1 MPTPKLTNAELID
14 LLAAG
19 LKGPEICAMHAM
31 KKEAFE
37 RRMER
42 LKAKH
47 ECKTVTQLVVKL
59 KLSGV
64 NTTDVQPNY

>member
-1 MPTPKLTNAELID
+1 MKLTNTELID

-19 LKGPEICAMHAM
+19 YKGPEICTMHTM

-47 ECKTVTQLVVKL
+47 DCKTVTQLVVKL
-59 KLSGV
+59 KTSGV
-64 NTTDVQPNY
+64 STTDVQPNY

>member
-1 MPTPKLTNAELID
+1 MTPKLTNAELID

-19 LKGPEICAMHAM
+19 YKGPEICQMRDM
-31 KKEAFE
+31 KIQAYE

-59 KLSGV
+59 KISGV
-64 NTTDVQPNY
+64 STTDVQPNY

>member
-1 MPTPKLTNAELID
+1 MKLSNTELID

-19 LKGPEICAMHAM
+19 HNGPEICQMRDM
-31 KKEAFE
+31 KIRTFE

-42 LKAKH
+42 LRAKH
-47 ECKTVTQLVVKL
+47 KCKTVTQLVVKL

-64 NTTDVQPNY
+64 STTDEQPNY